1 MANREYVCRKV
12 RLMNMC
18 YKIEVQ
24 NKNAEKLD
32 KKLNE
37 LNAPQFLRDYL
48 NELESKSG
56 ALNYLVAIKDF
67 LQWLIENN
75 IINKKSISGIEVS
88 DFSDLRP
95 QNISSYLRYKETNGM
110 SPTTTETRKNIIK
123 SFIQDIYSYR
133 ECLLR
138 EVYSK
143 IEDFYKMIKY
153 KGIPSG
159 NNLIKKLPTE
169 KQLNDMEEK
178 IMWKKDI
185 PVRNRNIAIFR
196 VLRGTGIRESEL
208 AGLDLSDLH
217 LKEEMPYITIL
228 GKGVY
233 REIQNRT
240 VYLSGSALK
249 ALREW
254 LEYRLTL
261 DNIID
266 TEAVFIN
273 KNGTRTTEKNIKQ
286 IFENYG
292 NGITPHMM
300 RHYYATIM
308 NQSGNLAFVQQQLG
322 HSSVKTTVKNY
333 ANGAVGMKNVLS
345 KM

>member
-1 MANREYVCRKV
+1 
-12 RLMNMC
+12 MC

-24 NKNAEKLD
+24 NKNAEKLNR
-32 KKLNE
+32 KLDE

-88 DFSDLRP
+88 DFSNLRP

-138 EVYSK
+138 EVYNN

-159 NNLIKKLPTE
+159 NNLTKKLPTE

-208 AGLDLSDLH
+208 AGLDLTDLH
-217 LKEEMPYITIL
+217 LDEEMPYITIL

-233 REIQNRT
+233 REMQNRT

-249 ALREW
+249 ALSEW
-254 LEYRLTL
+254 LEYRNTL
-261 DNIID
+261 DNIVD

-273 KNGTRTTEKNIKQ
+273 KNGTRTTERNIKQ

-300 RHYYATIM
+300 RHYYASVM
-308 NQSGNLAFVQQQLG
+308 NQNGNLAFVQQQLG
-322 HSSVKTTVKNY
+322 HSSVNTTVNNY
-333 ANGAVGMKNVLS
+333 ANGAVGMREKL
-345 KM
+345 MEM

>member
-1 MANREYVCRKV
+1 
-12 RLMNMC
+12 MC

-24 NKNAEKLD
+24 NKNAEKLNR
-32 KKLNE
+32 KLDE
-37 LNAPQFLRDYL
+37 LNLPIYMRKYFTVKI
-48 NELESKSG
+48 ESKAG
-56 ALNYLVAIKDF
+56 ALNYLGVIVDLLNWFIK
-67 LQWLIENN
+67 EKM
-75 IINKKSISGIEVS
+75 INKESISDIEPS
-88 DFSDLRP
+88 DFTDIMAEDITL
-95 QNISSYLRYKETNGM
+95 YLKTKEQNGM
-110 SPTTTETRKNIIK
+110 SPTTLETRKHIIS
-123 SFIQDIYSYR
+123 SFWDYMSR
-133 ECLLR
+133 VKGTE
-138 EVYSK
+138 
-143 IEDFYKMIKY
+143 IKDKFFKDVTY

-159 NNLIKKLPTE
+159 NNLTKKLPTE

-217 LKEEMPYITIL
+217 LDEEMPYITIL

-233 REIQNRT
+233 REMQNRT

-254 LEYRLTL
+254 LEYRNTL
-261 DNIID
+261 NNIIN

-273 KNGTRTTEKNIKQ
+273 KNGTRTTERNIKQ

-300 RHYYATIM
+300 RHYYASVM
-308 NQSGNLAFVQQQLG
+308 NQNGNLAFVQQQLG
-322 HSSVKTTVKNY
+322 HSSVNTTVNNY
-333 ANGAVGMKNVLS
+333 ANGAIGMREKL
-345 KM
+345 MEM

>member
-1 MANREYVCRKV
+1 
-12 RLMNMC
+12 MC

-24 NKNAEKLD
+24 NKNAEKLNR
-32 KKLNE
+32 KLDE

-67 LQWLIENN
+67 LQWLIKNN

-138 EVYSK
+138 EVYNN

-159 NNLIKKLPTE
+159 NNLTKKLPTE

-185 PVRNRNIAIFR
+185 SVRNRNIAIFR

-208 AGLDLSDLH
+208 AGLDLTDLH
-217 LKEEMPYITIL
+217 LDEEMPYITIL

-233 REIQNRT
+233 REMQNRT

-249 ALREW
+249 ALSEW
-254 LEYRLTL
+254 LEYRNTL
-261 DNIID
+261 DNIVD

-273 KNGTRTTEKNIKQ
+273 KNGTRTTERNIKQ

-300 RHYYATIM
+300 RHYYASVM
-308 NQSGNLAFVQQQLG
+308 NQNGNLAFVQQQLG
-322 HSSVKTTVKNY
+322 HSSVNTTVNNY
-333 ANGAVGMKNVLS
+333 ANGAVGMKEKL
-345 KM
+345 MEM

>member
-1 MANREYVCRKV
+1 
-12 RLMNMC
+12 MC

-24 NKNAEKLD
+24 NKNAEKLNR
-32 KKLNE
+32 KLDE

-48 NELESKSG
+48 NELESKNG

-67 LQWLIENN
+67 LQWLIESN

-138 EVYSK
+138 EVYNN

-159 NNLIKKLPTE
+159 NNLTKKLPTE

-217 LKEEMPYITIL
+217 LDEEMPYITIL

-233 REIQNRT
+233 REMQNRT

-249 ALREW
+249 AIKEW
-254 LEYRLTL
+254 LEYRSTL
-261 DNIID
+261 DNIVD
-266 TEAVFIN
+266 AEAVFIN
-273 KNGTRTTEKNIKQ
+273 KNGTRTTERNIKQ

-300 RHYYATIM
+300 RHYYASIM
-308 NQSGNLAFVQQQLG
+308 NRNGNLAFVQQQLG
-322 HSSVKTTVKNY
+322 HSSVNTTVNNY
-333 ANGAVGMKNVLS
+333 ANGAVGMREVLEN
-345 KM
+345 M

>member
-1 MANREYVCRKV
+1 
-12 RLMNMC
+12 MC

-24 NKNAEKLD
+24 NKNAEKLNR
-32 KKLNE
+32 KLDE

-67 LQWLIENN
+67 LQWLIKNN

-138 EVYSK
+138 EVYNN

-159 NNLIKKLPTE
+159 NNLTKKLPTE

-208 AGLDLSDLH
+208 AGLDLTDLY
-217 LKEEMPYITIL
+217 LDEEMPYITIL

-233 REIQNRT
+233 REMQNRT

-254 LEYRLTL
+254 LEYRSTL
-261 DNIID
+261 NNIVD

-273 KNGTRTTEKNIKQ
+273 KNGTRTTERNIKQ

-300 RHYYATIM
+300 RHYYASVM
-308 NQSGNLAFVQQQLG
+308 NRNGNLAFVQQQLG
-322 HSSVKTTVKNY
+322 HSSVNTTVNNY
-333 ANGAVGMKNVLS
+333 ANGAVGMREKL
-345 KM
+345 MEM

>member
-1 MANREYVCRKV
+1 
-12 RLMNMC
+12 MC

-24 NKNAEKLD
+24 NKNAEKLNR
-32 KKLNE
+32 KLDE

-67 LQWLIENN
+67 LQWLIESN
-75 IINKKSISGIEVS
+75 IINKKSISEIEVS

-196 VLRGTGIRESEL
+196 ILRGTGIRESEL

-322 HSSVKTTVKNY
+322 HSSVNTTVKNY
-333 ANGAVGMKNVLS
+333 ANGAVGMKDVLNN
-345 KM
+345 M

>member
-1 MANREYVCRKV
+1 
-12 RLMNMC
+12 MC

-24 NKNAEKLD
+24 NKNAEKLNR
-32 KKLNE
+32 KLDE
-37 LNAPQFLRDYL
+37 LNLPIYMRKYFTVKI
-48 NELESKSG
+48 ESKAG
-56 ALNYLVAIKDF
+56 ALNYLGVIVDLLNWF
-67 LQWLIENN
+67 IEDKM
-75 IINKKSISGIEVS
+75 INRERISDIEPS
-88 DFSDLRP
+88 DFTDIMAEDITL
-95 QNISSYLRYKETNGM
+95 YLKIKEQNGM
-110 SPTTTETRKNIIK
+110 SPTTLETRKHIIS
-123 SFIQDIYSYR
+123 SFWDYMSR
-133 ECLLR
+133 VKET
-138 EVYSK
+138 E
-143 IEDFYKMIKY
+143 IKDGFFKDVTY

-159 NNLIKKLPTE
+159 NNLTKKLPTE
-169 KQLNDMEEK
+169 KQLDDMEEK

-185 PVRNRNIAIFR
+185 PVRNRNITIFR

-217 LKEEMPYITIL
+217 LDEEMPYITIL

-233 REIQNRT
+233 REMQNRM

-249 ALREW
+249 AIREW
-254 LEYRLTL
+254 LEYRNTL
-261 DNIID
+261 DNIVD

-273 KNGTRTTEKNIKQ
+273 KNGTRTTERNIKQ

-300 RHYYATIM
+300 RHYYASVM
-308 NQSGNLAFVQQQLG
+308 NQNGNLAFVQQQLG
-322 HSSVKTTVKNY
+322 HSSVNTTVNNY

>member
-1 MANREYVCRKV
+1 
-12 RLMNMC
+12 MC

-24 NKNAEKLD
+24 NKNAEKLNR
-32 KKLNE
+32 KLDE

-75 IINKKSISGIEVS
+75 IINKKSISEIEVS

-138 EVYSK
+138 EVYNN

-159 NNLIKKLPTE
+159 NNLTKKLPTE

-208 AGLDLSDLH
+208 AGLDLTDLH
-217 LKEEMPYITIL
+217 LDEEMPYITIL

-233 REIQNRT
+233 REMQNRT

-249 ALREW
+249 ALSEW
-254 LEYRLTL
+254 LEYRNTL
-261 DNIID
+261 DNIVD

-273 KNGTRTTEKNIKQ
+273 KNGTRTTERNIKQ

-300 RHYYATIM
+300 RHYYASVM
-308 NQSGNLAFVQQQLG
+308 NQNGNLAFVQQQLG
-322 HSSVKTTVKNY
+322 HSSVNTTVNNY
-333 ANGAVGMKNVLS
+333 ANGAVGMREKL
-345 KM
+345 MEM

>member
-1 MANREYVCRKV
+1 
-12 RLMNMC
+12 MC

-24 NKNAEKLD
+24 NKNAEKLN
-32 KKLNE
+32 KKLDE

-48 NELESKSG
+48 NELESKNG

-75 IINKKSISGIEVS
+75 IINKKLISEIEVS

-95 QNISSYLRYKETNGM
+95 QNISSYLRYKEINGM

-133 ECLLR
+133 DCLLR

-159 NNLIKKLPTE
+159 NNLTKKLPTE

-185 PVRNRNIAIFR
+185 PVRNRNITIFR

-217 LKEEMPYITIL
+217 LDEEMPYITIL

-233 REIQNRT
+233 REMQNRT

-249 ALREW
+249 ALNEW
-254 LEYRLTL
+254 LEYRNTL
-261 DNIID
+261 DNIVD

-273 KNGTRTTEKNIKQ
+273 KNGTRTTERNIKQ

-300 RHYYATIM
+300 RHYYASIM
-308 NQSGNLAFVQQQLG
+308 NQNGNLAFVQQQLG
-322 HSSVKTTVKNY
+322 HSSVNTTVNNY
-333 ANGAVGMKNVLS
+333 ANGAVGMKDVLNN
-345 KM
+345 M

>member
-1 MANREYVCRKV
+1 
-12 RLMNMC
+12 MC

-24 NKNAEKLD
+24 NKNAEKLNR
-32 KKLNE
+32 KLDE
-37 LNAPQFLRDYL
+37 LNLPMYMRKYFTVKI
-48 NELESKSG
+48 ESKAG
-56 ALNYLVAIKDF
+56 ALNYLGVIVDLLNWF
-67 LQWLIENN
+67 IEDKM
-75 IINKKSISGIEVS
+75 INKERISDIEPS
-88 DFSDLRP
+88 DFTDIMAEDITL
-95 QNISSYLRYKETNGM
+95 YLKTKEQNGM
-110 SPTTTETRKNIIK
+110 SPTTLETRKHIIS
-123 SFIQDIYSYR
+123 SFWDYMSR
-133 ECLLR
+133 VKGTE
-138 EVYSK
+138 
-143 IEDFYKMIKY
+143 IKDGFFKDVTY

-159 NNLIKKLPTE
+159 NNLTKKLPTE

-178 IMWKKDI
+178 IMWKKDV

-217 LKEEMPYITIL
+217 LDEEMPYITIL

-233 REIQNRT
+233 REMQNRM

-254 LEYRLTL
+254 LEYRNTL
-261 DNIID
+261 GNIVD

-273 KNGTRTTEKNIKQ
+273 KNGTRTTERNIKQ

-300 RHYYATIM
+300 RHYYASIM
-308 NQSGNLAFVQQQLG
+308 NRNGNLAFVQQQLG
-322 HSSVKTTVKNY
+322 HSSVNTTVNNY
-333 ANGAVGMKNVLS
+333 ANGAVGMREKL
-345 KM
+345 MEM

>member
-1 MANREYVCRKV
+1 
-12 RLMNMC
+12 MC

-24 NKNAEKLD
+24 NKNAEKLNR
-32 KKLNE
+32 KLDE

-48 NELESKSG
+48 NELESKNG

-67 LQWLIENN
+67 LQWLIESN
-75 IINKKSISGIEVS
+75 IIKKKSISGIEVS

-95 QNISSYLRYKETNGM
+95 QNVSLYLRYKEVNGM
-110 SPTTTETRKNIIK
+110 SPTTMETRKNIIK
-123 SFIQDIYSYR
+123 SFIKNVYSYR
-133 ECLLR
+133 KCLLR
-138 EVYSK
+138 ELYNSM
-143 IEDFYKMIKY
+143 EDFSKQIKY

-159 NNLIKKLPTE
+159 NNLTKKLPTE

-217 LKEEMPYITIL
+217 LDEEMPYITIL

-233 REIQNRT
+233 REMQNRT

-249 ALREW
+249 AIREW
-254 LEYRLTL
+254 LEYRNTL
-261 DNIID
+261 DNIVD
-266 TEAVFIN
+266 KEAVFVN
-273 KNGTRTTEKNIKQ
+273 KNGTRTTERNIKQ

-300 RHYYATIM
+300 RHYYASIM
-308 NQSGNLAFVQQQLG
+308 NRNGNLAFVQQQLG
-322 HSSVKTTVKNY
+322 HSSVNTTVNNY
-333 ANGAVGMKNVLS
+333 ANGAVGMKEKL
-345 KM
+345 MEM

>member
-1 MANREYVCRKV
+1 
-12 RLMNMC
+12 MC

-24 NKNAEKLD
+24 NKNAEKLNR
-32 KKLNE
+32 KLDE

-138 EVYSK
+138 EVYNN

-159 NNLIKKLPTE
+159 NNLTKKLPTE

-208 AGLDLSDLH
+208 AGLDLTDLH
-217 LKEEMPYITIL
+217 LDEEMPYITIL

-233 REIQNRT
+233 REMQNRT

-249 ALREW
+249 ALSEW
-254 LEYRLTL
+254 LEYRNTL
-261 DNIID
+261 DNIVD

-273 KNGTRTTEKNIKQ
+273 KNGTRTTERNIKQ

-300 RHYYATIM
+300 RHYYASVM
-308 NQSGNLAFVQQQLG
+308 NQNGNLAFVQQQLG
-322 HSSVKTTVKNY
+322 HSSVNTTVNNY
-333 ANGAVGMKNVLS
+333 ANGAVGMKDKL
-345 KM
+345 MEM

>member
-1 MANREYVCRKV
+1 
-12 RLMNMC
+12 MC

-24 NKNAEKLD
+24 NRNAEKLNR
-32 KKLNE
+32 KLDE

-48 NELESKSG
+48 NELESKNG

-67 LQWLIENN
+67 LQWLIESN
-75 IINKKSISGIEVS
+75 IINKKSISEIEVS

-138 EVYSK
+138 EVYNN

-159 NNLIKKLPTE
+159 NNLTKKLPTE

-178 IMWKKDI
+178 IMWKKDV

-217 LKEEMPYITIL
+217 LDEEMPYITIL

-233 REIQNRT
+233 REMQNRT

-254 LEYRLTL
+254 LEYRNTL
-261 DNIID
+261 DNIVG
-266 TEAVFIN
+266 TEAVFVN
-273 KNGTRTTEKNIKQ
+273 KNGTRTTERNIKQ
-286 IFENYG
+286 IFKNYG

-300 RHYYATIM
+300 RHYYASIM
-308 NQSGNLAFVQQQLG
+308 NQNGNLAFVQQQLG
-322 HSSVKTTVKNY
+322 HSSVNTTVNNY
-333 ANGAVGMKNVLS
+333 ANGAVGMKEVLS
-345 KM
+345 NM

>member
-1 MANREYVCRKV
+1 
-12 RLMNMC
+12 MC

-24 NKNAEKLD
+24 NKNAEKLNR
-32 KKLNE
+32 KLDE

-138 EVYSK
+138 EVYNN

-159 NNLIKKLPTE
+159 NNLTKKLPTE

-208 AGLDLSDLH
+208 AGLDLTDLH
-217 LKEEMPYITIL
+217 LDEEMPYITIL

-233 REIQNRT
+233 REMQNRT

-249 ALREW
+249 ALKEW
-254 LEYRLTL
+254 LEYRNTL
-261 DNIID
+261 NNIID
-266 TEAVFIN
+266 TEAVFVN
-273 KNGTRTTEKNIKQ
+273 KNGTRTTERNIKQ

-300 RHYYATIM
+300 RHYYASVM
-308 NQSGNLAFVQQQLG
+308 NQNGNLAFVQQQLG
-322 HSSVKTTVKNY
+322 HSSVNTTVNNY
-333 ANGAVGMKNVLS
+333 ANGAVGMKEVLS
-345 KM
+345 NM

>member
-1 MANREYVCRKV
+1 
-12 RLMNMC
+12 MC

-24 NKNAEKLD
+24 NKNAEKLNR
-32 KKLNE
+32 KLDE
-37 LNAPQFLRDYL
+37 LNLPIYMRKYFTVKI
-48 NELESKSG
+48 ESKAG
-56 ALNYLVAIKDF
+56 ALNYLGVIVDLLNWFIK
-67 LQWLIENN
+67 EKM
-75 IINKKSISGIEVS
+75 INKESISDIEPS
-88 DFSDLRP
+88 DFTDIMAEDITL
-95 QNISSYLRYKETNGM
+95 YLKTKEQNGM
-110 SPTTTETRKNIIK
+110 SPTTLETRKHIIS
-123 SFIQDIYSYR
+123 SFWDYMSR
-133 ECLLR
+133 VKGTE
-138 EVYSK
+138 
-143 IEDFYKMIKY
+143 IKDKFFKDVTY

-159 NNLIKKLPTE
+159 NNLTKKLPTE

-217 LKEEMPYITIL
+217 LDEEMPYITIL

-233 REIQNRT
+233 REMQNRT

-249 ALREW
+249 VLREW
-254 LEYRLTL
+254 LEYRSTL
-261 DNIID
+261 DNIVD

-273 KNGTRTTEKNIKQ
+273 KNGTRTTERNIKQ

-300 RHYYATIM
+300 RHYYASIM
-308 NQSGNLAFVQQQLG
+308 NRNGNLAFVQQQLG
-322 HSSVKTTVKNY
+322 HSSVNTTVNNY
-333 ANGAVGMKNVLS
+333 ANGAVGMKEKL
-345 KM
+345 MEM

>member
-1 MANREYVCRKV
+1 
-12 RLMNMC
+12 MC

-24 NKNAEKLD
+24 NRNAENLNRKLD
-32 KKLNE
+32 E
-37 LNAPQFLRDYL
+37 LNLPIYMRKYFTVKI
-48 NELESKSG
+48 ESKAG
-56 ALNYLVAIKDF
+56 ALNYLGVIVDLLNWF
-67 LQWLIENN
+67 IEDKM
-75 IINKKSISGIEVS
+75 INKERISDIEPS
-88 DFSDLRP
+88 DFTDIMAEDITL
-95 QNISSYLRYKETNGM
+95 YLKTKEQNGM
-110 SPTTTETRKNIIK
+110 SPTTLETRKHIIS
-123 SFIQDIYSYR
+123 SFWDYMSR
-133 ECLLR
+133 VKGTE
-138 EVYSK
+138 
-143 IEDFYKMIKY
+143 IKDGFFKDVTY

-159 NNLIKKLPTE
+159 NNLTKKLPTE
-169 KQLNDMEEK
+169 KQLNDIEEK

-217 LKEEMPYITIL
+217 LNEEMPYITIL

-233 REIQNRT
+233 REMQNRT

-254 LEYRLTL
+254 LEYRSTL
-261 DNIID
+261 DNIVD

-273 KNGTRTTEKNIKQ
+273 KNGTRTTERNIKQ

-300 RHYYATIM
+300 RHYYASIM
-308 NQSGNLAFVQQQLG
+308 NRNGNLAFVQQQLG
-322 HSSVKTTVKNY
+322 HSSVNTTVNNY
-333 ANGAVGMKNVLS
+333 ANGAVGMKEKL
-345 KM
+345 MEM

>member
-1 MANREYVCRKV
+1 
-12 RLMNMC
+12 MC

-24 NKNAEKLD
+24 NKNAEKLNR
-32 KKLNE
+32 KLDE

-48 NELESKSG
+48 NELESKNG

-67 LQWLIENN
+67 LQWLIESN
-75 IINKKSISGIEVS
+75 IINKKSISEIEVS

-138 EVYSK
+138 EVYNN

-159 NNLIKKLPTE
+159 NNLTKKLPTE

-208 AGLDLSDLH
+208 AGLDLTDLH
-217 LKEEMPYITIL
+217 LDEEMPYITIL

-233 REIQNRT
+233 REMQNRT

-254 LEYRLTL
+254 LEYRSTL
-261 DNIID
+261 DNIVD
-266 TEAVFIN
+266 TEAVFVN
-273 KNGTRTTEKNIKQ
+273 KNGTRTTERNIKQ

-300 RHYYATIM
+300 RHYYASVM
-308 NQSGNLAFVQQQLG
+308 NQNGNLAFVQQQLG
-322 HSSVKTTVKNY
+322 HSSVNTTVNNY
-333 ANGAVGMKNVLS
+333 ANGAVGMREKL
-345 KM
+345 MEM

>member
-1 MANREYVCRKV
+1 
-12 RLMNMC
+12 MC

-24 NKNAEKLD
+24 NKNAEKLN
-32 KKLNE
+32 KKLEE

-48 NELESKSG
+48 NELESKNG

-75 IINKKSISGIEVS
+75 IINKKLISEIEVS

-95 QNISSYLRYKETNGM
+95 QNISSYLRYKEMNGM

-133 ECLLR
+133 DCLLR

-159 NNLIKKLPTE
+159 NNLTKKLPTE

-185 PVRNRNIAIFR
+185 PVRNRNITIFR

-217 LKEEMPYITIL
+217 LDEERPYITIL

-233 REIQNRT
+233 REMQNRT

-249 ALREW
+249 ALNEW
-254 LEYRLTL
+254 LEYRNTL
-261 DNIID
+261 DNIVD

-273 KNGTRTTEKNIKQ
+273 KNGTRTTERNIKQ

-300 RHYYATIM
+300 RHYYASIM
-308 NQSGNLAFVQQQLG
+308 NQNGNLAFVQQQLG
-322 HSSVKTTVKNY
+322 HSSVNTTVNNY
-333 ANGAVGMKNVLS
+333 ANGAVGMKDVLNN
-345 KM
+345 M